1 MEVETD
7 QIFFIIVHISLSI
20 VYVEKA
26 RKFKVSSRQLLKL
39 KKKNALNKSG
49 IFLHILLIPKG
60 FLLREASRKS
70 LKNARSCCIDLTDT
84 HLIKKRLSCPTAR
97 LLSEMGKDT

>member
-39 KKKNALNKSG
+39 KKNALNKSG
-49 IFLHILLIPKG
+49 IFLHILVIPKG

-70 LKNARSCCIDLTDT
+70 LKNARSCSIDLTDT